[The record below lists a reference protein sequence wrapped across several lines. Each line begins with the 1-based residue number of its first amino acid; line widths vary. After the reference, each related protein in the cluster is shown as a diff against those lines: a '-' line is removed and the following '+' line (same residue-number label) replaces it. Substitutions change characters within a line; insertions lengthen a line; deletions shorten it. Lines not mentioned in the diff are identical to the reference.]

1 MMPSGHSHSEIAA
14 SYLFVINHLLTTA
27 IVAGEV
33 TSRGVALASQFEG
46 VIMNFKQKLMACTA
60 LLGVWLFHP
69 ATAGAQS
76 ADAQKIEKLERQTEL
91 LQQQLKEIQ
100 QELARTRR
108 QTERVEAK
116 VEAAPARYSAPP
128 PMVSK
133 GPLPPPP
140 PERVKVTLG
149 GFVAA
154 ESVWRQHNMVND
166 IGTAFAT
173 TPYPF
178 SPLYNEHEFHGTARQ
193 SRISLLV
200 EGNIDPYQKLSGY
213 YESDF
218 LGVGQTSNYNQS
230 NSWAPRLRH
239 AYFTYDNTGWGG
251 WGFHILAGQTWS
263 LATQNQVD
271 MTPRKENIPLTI
283 DANYVVGFNYIRQ
296 WQIRGVVD
304 VAPGIALGV
313 SAENPSTIFLGS
325 TATAPFG
332 TGGAFVSG
340 ATIVNG
346 QLVNFVNTG
355 GGGDFLQ
362 GVNVTT
368 DQAPD
373 IIEKASFD
381 PGWGHYE
388 VFGLQR
394 FFSDNVLRC
403 AVGACVAGS
412 TAMVG
417 TTDNKTTFGA
427 GVGGSVLLPLI
438 PKYLELTANGL
449 YGRGVGRYGAGQLP
463 DVTIGVDGSLSLVRG
478 WSAMGGLIAH
488 PWEGLDVY
496 RAGRLELLQRRHHAV
511 RPWQSGLQQCHVPGD
526 DAVLIFRRHAR
537 RLHRQQQEIDGGD
550 GGLLAERLQ
559 GRLWPRGLRRPVR
572 IHQTLLLRWNRGCSF
587 DRQQRRHDL
596 GPILSVLNG
605 SPPDLR
611 LHDGG
616 GRPRPPPSARLNM
629 GRAATHAA
637 NKRCATGLQPL
648 ARTR

>member
-1 MMPSGHSHSEIAA
+1 
-14 SYLFVINHLLTTA
+14 LLTTA
-27 IVAGEV
+27 IVVGEA
-33 TSRGVALASQFEG
+33 TSRGGALVSLFEG

-76 ADAQKIEKLERQTEL
+76 AEAQKIEKLERQTEL

-128 PMVSK
+128 PMVTK

-149 GFVAA
+149 GFIAA

-200 EGNIDPYQKLSGY
+200 EGNIDPYQKLSGF

-218 LGVGQTSNYNQS
+218 LGVGNTSNYNQS

-313 SAENPSTIFLGS
+313 SAENPAAVFLGS
-325 TATAPFG
+325 TATAPLG
-332 TGGAFVSG
+332 TGGAFASG
-340 ATIVNG
+340 GIVNG
-346 QLVNFVNTG
+346 QVVNFVNTG
-355 GGGDFLQ
+355 
-362 GVNVTT
+362 
-368 DQAPD
+368 
-373 IIEKASFD
+373 
-381 PGWGHYE
+381 
-388 VFGLQR
+388 
-394 FFSDNVLRC
+394 
-403 AVGACVAGS
+403 AGEIS
-412 TAMVG
+412 C
-417 TTDNKTTFGA
+417 KT
-427 GVGGSVLLPLI
+427 
-438 PKYLELTANGL
+438 
-449 YGRGVGRYGAGQLP
+449 
-463 DVTIGVDGSLSLVRG
+463 
-478 WSAMGGLIAH
+478 
-488 PWEGLDVY
+488 
-496 RAGRLELLQRRHHAV
+496 
-511 RPWQSGLQQCHVPGD
+511 
-526 DAVLIFRRHAR
+526 
-537 RLHRQQQEIDGGD
+537 
-550 GGLLAERLQ
+550 
-559 GRLWPRGLRRPVR
+559 
-572 IHQTLLLRWNRGCSF
+572 
-587 DRQQRRHDL
+587 
-596 GPILSVLNG
+596 
-605 SPPDLR
+605 
-611 LHDGG
+611 
-616 GRPRPPPSARLNM
+616 
-629 GRAATHAA
+629 
-637 NKRCATGLQPL
+637 
-648 ARTR
+648 

>member
-1 MMPSGHSHSEIAA
+1 
-14 SYLFVINHLLTTA
+14 
-27 IVAGEV
+27 
-33 TSRGVALASQFEG
+33 
-46 VIMNFKQKLMACTA
+46 MNIKQKLMACTA
-60 LLGVWLFHP
+60 LLGVLLFHP
-69 ATAGAQS
+69 ATARAQS
-76 ADAQKIEKLERQTEL
+76 AEAQKIERLERQTEL
-91 LQQQLKEIQ
+91 LQRQLKEIQ
-100 QELARTRR
+100 QELAQTRR
-108 QTERVEAK
+108 KTEKVEAK
-116 VEAAPARYSAPP
+116 VDAAPARYSAGPP
-128 PMVSK
+128 AGGYAK
-133 GPLPPPP
+133 GPLPLPPPP

-149 GFVAA
+149 GFIAA
-154 ESVWRQHNMVND
+154 ESVWRQRNQVND
-166 IGTAFAT
+166 IGTAFGAI
-173 TPYPF
+173 PYPF

-283 DANYVVGFNYIRQ
+283 DANYVVGFNYLRQ

-304 VAPGIALGV
+304 VAPGISLGA
-313 SAENPSTIFLGS
+313 SAENPATIFLGS
-325 TATAPFG
+325 TATAPLG
-332 TGGAFVSG
+332 TGGAFASG
-340 ATIVNG
+340 GIVNG
-346 QLVNFVNTG
+346 QVVNFVNTG

-373 IIEKASFD
+373 IIEKAAFD

-412 TAMVG
+412 TTMVG
-417 TTDNKTTFGA
+417 TADNKTTFGA

-478 WSAMGGLIAH
+478 WSAMAGLIAH

-496 RAGRLELLQRRHHAV
+496 AYAGVEQVDSNFFNVGTTLF
-511 RPWQSGLQQCHVPGD
+511 GLGNPGFSN
-526 DAVLIFRRHAR
+526 ATCLVTTPF
-537 RLHRQQQEIDGGD
+537 
-550 GGLLAERLQ
+550 
-559 GRLWPRGLRRPVR
+559 
-572 IHQTLLLRWNRGCSF
+572 SF
-587 DRQQRRHDL
+587 A
-596 GPILSVLNG
+596 GNT
-605 SPPDLR
+605 PPTA
-611 LHDGG
+611 
-616 GRPRPPPSARLNM
+616 S
-629 GRAATHAA
+629 
-637 NKRCATGLQPL
+637 
-648 ARTR
+648 RTTRN

>member
-1 MMPSGHSHSEIAA
+1 
-14 SYLFVINHLLTTA
+14 
-27 IVAGEV
+27 
-33 TSRGVALASQFEG
+33 
-46 VIMNFKQKLMACTA
+46 MNIKQKLMACTA
-60 LLGVWLFHP
+60 LLGVLLFHP
-69 ATAGAQS
+69 ATARAQS
-76 ADAQKIEKLERQTEL
+76 AEAQKIERLERQTEL
-91 LQQQLKEIQ
+91 LQRQLKEIQ
-100 QELARTRR
+100 QELAQTRR
-108 QTERVEAK
+108 KTKKVEAK
-116 VEAAPARYSAPP
+116 VDAAPARYSAGPP
-128 PMVSK
+128 AGGYAK
-133 GPLPPPP
+133 GPLPLPPPP

-149 GFVAA
+149 GFIAA
-154 ESVWRQHNMVND
+154 ESVWRQRNQVND
-166 IGTAFAT
+166 IGTAFGAI
-173 TPYPF
+173 PYPF

-283 DANYVVGFNYIRQ
+283 DANYVVGFNYLRQ

-304 VAPGIALGV
+304 VAPGISLGA
-313 SAENPSTIFLGS
+313 SAENPATIFLGS
-325 TATAPFG
+325 TATAPLG
-332 TGGAFVSG
+332 TGGAFASG
-340 ATIVNG
+340 GIVNG
-346 QLVNFVNTG
+346 QVVNFVNTG

-373 IIEKASFD
+373 IIEKAAFD

-412 TAMVG
+412 TTMVG
-417 TTDNKTTFGA
+417 TADNKTTFGA

-478 WSAMGGLIAH
+478 WSAMAGLIAH

-496 RAGRLELLQRRHHAV
+496 AYAGVEQVDSNFFNVGTTLF
-511 RPWQSGLQQCHVPGD
+511 GLGNPGFSN
-526 DAVLIFRRHAR
+526 ATCLVTTPF
-537 RLHRQQQEIDGGD
+537 
-550 GGLLAERLQ
+550 
-559 GRLWPRGLRRPVR
+559 
-572 IHQTLLLRWNRGCSF
+572 SF
-587 DRQQRRHDL
+587 A
-596 GPILSVLNG
+596 GNT
-605 SPPDLR
+605 PPTA
-611 LHDGG
+611 
-616 GRPRPPPSARLNM
+616 S
-629 GRAATHAA
+629 
-637 NKRCATGLQPL
+637 
-648 ARTR
+648 RTTRN

>member
-1 MMPSGHSHSEIAA
+1 
-14 SYLFVINHLLTTA
+14 
-27 IVAGEV
+27 
-33 TSRGVALASQFEG
+33 
-46 VIMNFKQKLMACTA
+46 MNFKQKLMACTA
-60 LLGVWLFHP
+60 LLGASLLVP

-76 ADAQKIEKLERQTEL
+76 ASDKIERLERQTEL
-91 LQQQLKEIQ
+91 LQRQLKEIQ
-100 QELARTRR
+100 AELTQTRKK
-108 QTERVEAK
+108 TERVEAK
-116 VEAAPARYSAPP
+116 VEAAPARSPAPP
-128 PMVSK
+128 PAGTVFSK
-133 GPLPPPP
+133 GPPIPPP

-218 LGVGQTSNYNQS
+218 LGVGNTSNYNQS

-304 VAPGIALGV
+304 VAPGISLGA
-313 SAENPSTIFLGS
+313 SAENPAAIFLGS
-325 TATAPFG
+325 TATAPLG
-332 TGGAFVSG
+332 TGGAFASG
-340 ATIVNG
+340 GIVNG
-346 QLVNFVNTG
+346 QVVNFVNTG

-388 VFGLQR
+388 IYGLQR
-394 FFSDNVLRC
+394 FFSDNTLRC

-412 TAMVG
+412 TTMVG
-417 TTDNKTTFGA
+417 TPDNKTTFGA
-427 GVGGSVLLPLI
+427 GIGGSVLLPLI

-463 DVTIGVDGSLSLVRG
+463 DVTIAADGSLSLVTG
-478 WSAMGGLIAH
+478 WSAMVGLIGH

-496 RAGRLELLQRRHHAV
+496 VYAGQEEVAANFFNIGTTLFGLGNPGFSNATCLVTTPASFGGATPADCIANNQRLSEITAGF
-511 RPWQSGLQQCHVPGD
+511 WQNVYKGD
-526 DAVLIFRRHAR
+526 LGRVTVGAQYEYIKRKAFVGI
-537 RLHRQQQEIDGGD
+537 GGD
-550 GGLLAERLQ
+550 VAADNNVVMTS
-559 GRLWPRGLRRPVR
+559 LRYYP
-572 IHQTLLLRWNRGCSF
+572 F
-587 DRQQRRHDL
+587 
-596 GPILSVLNG
+596 
-605 SPPDLR
+605 
-611 LHDGG
+611 
-616 GRPRPPPSARLNM
+616 
-629 GRAATHAA
+629 
-637 NKRCATGLQPL
+637 
-648 ARTR
+648 